1 MWGVPRNPRSAL
13 HNRTMLPLLA
23 TLILR
28 QSVDHDLIYYKAGGA
43 AFTMDEFRPAK
54 PNGMAVLFMV
64 SGGWVSDHKN
74 INALLAGPFNAKGIT
89 LFEVV
94 PGSQPRYK
102 IPEMEVMVSQAV
114 RYVRANATKLGV
126 SPTKIGI
133 VGMSSG
139 GHLSLMSGAIAN
151 LGKPDA
157 PDPVDRVSSR
167 PDAIVAFAPPTDMAN
182 FGGPGRMPWN
192 EDKYKVF
199 LPAFPV
205 APDDAAGLAQSA
217 KVLSPITYV
226 TSAFPPTLLIHGD
239 KDDLVPIQQSQVMD
253 AALTK
258 AGVEHK
264 FVVVAGA
271 GHDGGVILG
280 GMAAMFDWFEKELG
294 KG

>member
-1 MWGVPRNPRSAL
+1 
-13 HNRTMLPLLA
+13 MLPLLA
-23 TLILR
+23 AVVLR
-28 QSVDHDLIYYKAGGA
+28 QSVDHDLIYYKSGGA

-64 SGGWVSDHKN
+64 SGGWVSDHRS
-74 INALLAGPFNAKGIT
+74 INPGLAMPFNAHGIT

-102 IPEMEVMVSQAV
+102 IPEMEAMISQAV
-114 RYVRANATKLGV
+114 RYVRANAAKLGV

-139 GHLSLMSGAIAN
+139 GHLSLMAGALGAP
-151 LGKPDA
+151 GKPDA

-182 FGGPGRMPWN
+182 FGSPGRMPFN
-192 EDKYKVF
+192 EPKYQVF

-205 APDDAAGLAQSA
+205 APTDVAGLTQAA
-217 KVLSPITYV
+217 KTLSPITYV
-226 TSAFPPTLLIHGD
+226 TPSFPPTLLVHGD
-239 KDDLVPIQQSQVMD
+239 KDDLVPLQQSQAMD

-264 FVVVAGA
+264 LVVVPGA

-280 GMAAMFDWFEKELG
+280 GMNAMFDWFAKELG
-294 KG
+294 K